1 MLRHFEWR
9 DDYFQLHYL
18 SIISTAYALIRTAI
32 SIFPNQSPVSVSVK
46 NAAMQC
52 KAVQC
57 KSKADCCPIIK
68 GASILLL
75 KCYPVKIC
83 FLQNM
88 KSAKFK
94 IQTEVQFKCAL
105 VYIQLPCNAF
115 LPGKKLATMASQI
128 SVVV

>member
-32 SIFPNQSPVSVSVK
+32 LTFPNQSPVSVSVK
-46 NAAMQC
+46 NAPMQC

-68 GASILLL
+68 GASTLLL
-75 KCYPVKIC
+75 SSGDMFPAKYEIC
-83 FLQNM
+83 
-88 KSAKFK
+88 K
-94 IQTEVQFKCAL
+94 IQNTNRNT
-105 VYIQLPCNAF
+105 I
-115 LPGKKLATMASQI
+115 
-128 SVVV
+128 